1 MCRIRGKINAF
12 SYERDPCLHL
22 PPLHKL
28 LSSCLPLIQPSSLH
42 SHLALLAVVVAVVA
56 GGGHIGGVDSF
67 TVSFSQNNAAS
78 CIISHNYMH
87 LAAVERVGKRE
98 RQRE

>member
-1 MCRIRGKINAF
+1 M
-12 SYERDPCLHL
+12 SY
-22 PPLHKL
+22 
-28 LSSCLPLIQPSSLH
+28 LPLTQPSCPALSF
-42 SHLALLAVVVAVVA
+42 HLALLAVVVAVA

-87 LAAVERVGKRE
+87 LAAVERVRE
-98 RQRE
+98 RDSESRSEINLATVGNV